1 MPTTESQAKARDKW
15 NAKQGRISL
24 RPSKEEE
31 AAIRA
36 AAAAAGMSLQQYILE
51 AVRAYMRLNWTSEE

>member
-1 MPTTESQAKARDKW
+1 MPTSEAQARARDKW
-15 NAKQGRISL
+15 NAKRNTMLI
-24 RPSKEEE
+24 RPDAETG

-51 AVRAYMRLNWTSEE
+51 AVRAYMRLTE